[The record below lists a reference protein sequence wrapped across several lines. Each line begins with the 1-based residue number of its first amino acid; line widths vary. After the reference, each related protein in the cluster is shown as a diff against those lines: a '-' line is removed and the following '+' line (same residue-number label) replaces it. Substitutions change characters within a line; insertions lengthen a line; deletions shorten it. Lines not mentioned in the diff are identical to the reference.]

1 MKVLLINGS
10 LHREG
15 NTFIALPE
23 VARDLET
30 PPHGSS
36 GRQTLN
42 LKLTL
47 RNPKTSHET
56 TNRKG

>member
-10 LHREG
+10 PHREG
-15 NTFIALPE
+15 NTFIALSE
-23 VARDLET
+23 VARAPET
-30 PPHGSS
+30 PPYGSS

>member
-15 NTFIALPE
+15 NTFIALSE
-23 VARDLET
+23 VARAPET
-30 PPHGSS
+30 PPYDSS

>member
-10 LHREG
+10 RHREG
-15 NTFIALPE
+15 NTFIALSE
-23 VARDLET
+23 VARAPET
-30 PPHGSS
+30 PPYGSS

>member
-10 LHREG
+10 PHREG

-23 VARDLET
+23 VARVPET

-42 LKLTL
+42 LKRTL

>member
-10 LHREG
+10 PHREG

-23 VARDLET
+23 VARVPET

-36 GRQTLN
+36 GRQT